1 MGCYSITEL
10 ASAFNLQ
17 VQVPI
22 YTVTWVEH
30 LTQEHHTMTPPWP
43 GLEPGQLWSP
53 LGNHTSNLIDFLVSI
68 SLRKKAKNTKKL
80 GKLNNSQSLDVPRNS
95 PTNIMANSIEISHF
109 TLGTYIRALEPLIVK
124 VDKLA
129 VEEQASCTIEQDAE
143 SSLDS
148 AGDS

>member
-1 MGCYSITEL
+1 
-10 ASAFNLQ
+10 
-17 VQVPI
+17 
-22 YTVTWVEH
+22 
-30 LTQEHHTMTPPWP
+30 
-43 GLEPGQLWSP
+43 
-53 LGNHTSNLIDFLVSI
+53 
-68 SLRKKAKNTKKL
+68 
-80 GKLNNSQSLDVPRNS
+80 
-95 PTNIMANSIEISHF
+95 MANSIKISHF